1 MQNLNIDAYRFSI
14 SWSRIFPEGSGKINS
29 NGVAY
34 YNRLIDYL
42 IEKGIDF

>member
-1 MQNLNIDAYRFSI
+1 MIT
-14 SWSRIFPEGSGKINS
+14 EGTGKINW

-42 IEKGIDF
+42 IQKGINI

>member
-1 MQNLNIDAYRFSI
+1 MNT
-14 SWSRIFPEGSGKINS
+14 EGTGKINW

-42 IEKGIDF
+42 VQKGITHS